1 MNTQI
6 VLFLVILGCILTDC
20 QQKQPID
27 LSEIEYELD
36 FKRLDS
42 QMYRCAKA
50 LHEDTTM
57 DIYTAYEQYL
67 KSDREFYLQLLGINY
82 SGEAGS
88 MNASLMDSLVA
99 NNICT
104 LLQDRSMYRLLDTIQ
119 MVFPENYDFKN
130 RLSPPIKRLIY
141 YFSIDSLEI
150 PAFRTF
156 ANGYIPDGSM
166 RTVDQLQV
174 LPDYIG
180 LGLHYFMGEHFPYY
194 PVNVPQYIRK
204 QFQPEYMDV
213 VLVSALA
220 EGMVAPVDPGSQPTL
235 LDKIIQS
242 GIKQYFVDQLLPE
255 TPDSLKLYYSSE
267 QIAWADEYEAFL
279 YKDVIS
285 HLYDIDFVV
294 HRDYLGNK
302 PYSTHISQEAPPR
315 IGQYIGW
322 KIVNAYTKR
331 HPEITLP
338 QLCGMTDYDRIF
350 KEARYRPNP

>member
-1 MNTQI
+1 MIGIPHRTWRRTANTIPTELHMRPVAQI
-6 VLFLVILGCILTDC
+6 ATAGH
-20 QQKQPID
+20 QPNT
-27 LSEIEYELD
+27 SVP
-36 FKRLDS
+36 S
-42 QMYRCAKA
+42 
-50 LHEDTTM
+50 
-57 DIYTAYEQYL
+57 
-67 KSDREFYLQLLGINY
+67 
-82 SGEAGS
+82 
-88 MNASLMDSLVA
+88 VA
-99 NNICT
+99 
-104 LLQDRSMYRLLDTIQ
+104 
-119 MVFPENYDFKN
+119 P
-130 RLSPPIKRLIY
+130 
-141 YFSIDSLEI
+141 
-150 PAFRTF
+150 
-156 ANGYIPDGSM
+156 
-166 RTVDQLQV
+166 
-174 LPDYIG
+174 
-180 LGLHYFMGEHFPYY
+180 
-194 PVNVPQYIRK
+194 
-204 QFQPEYMDV
+204 MDV